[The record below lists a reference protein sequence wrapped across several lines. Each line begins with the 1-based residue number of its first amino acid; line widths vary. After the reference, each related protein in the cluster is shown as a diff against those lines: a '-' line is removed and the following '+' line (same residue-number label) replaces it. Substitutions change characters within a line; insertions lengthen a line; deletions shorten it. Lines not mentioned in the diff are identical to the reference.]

1 MGGQKSYKNMK
12 TLAKVINKQEQHK
25 NHTLQLL
32 SKISSCRDKMSFE
45 QYNIEKYF
53 QYDLRYCI

>member
-1 MGGQKSYKNMK
+1 MQGQKSYKNMK
-12 TLAKVINKQEQHK
+12 TLAKVKNKQEKHK

-32 SKISSCRDKMSFE
+32 SKISSSRDKMSFE

-53 QYDLRYCI
+53 QYDLKYCI